1 MPPSSTRLR
10 SGVVALS
17 ALLGLAAP
25 AAVRAAPYTLGPPGQ
40 MVAAEKCGT
49 CHRDIYQYWKSS
61 LHAQAADDWRYQDV
75 FNRLKEE
82 GTPGVDALCPR
93 CHAPAAVEMRDTRW
107 EKKVSW
113 EGVTCDFCHSV
124 RGVRPDPERPF
135 ILEPGAVKTGPLKDV
150 VATGHEARYAEVFV
164 SSALCAPCHQFVN
177 AKRLELLSTYAEWQ
191 ASSYAAKGITCQ
203 SCHMRKASGNIVDP
217 KVARVANVPV
227 NLHEMPGGHSLS
239 ELNRALQAQI
249 SAERRGDNVDV
260 TVQVLNRGAGHRVPT
275 GSPLRAITM
284 VVDVDT
290 GTGRRQTATRSYARV
305 VADENGQEIVDEG
318 ATWLRAA
325 RVLRDDRFVPDERR
339 VEKFS
344 FQAPRNAPVRAVA
357 KFFYRY
363 APQPSGKVDPGAQFL
378 LVSTWLDAEQR

>member
-1 MPPSSTRLR
+1 MAPSI
-10 SGVVALS
+10 GVRFGFAFFTLVAGPVLP
-17 ALLGLAAP
+17 AGL
-25 AAVRAAPYTLGPPGQ
+25 VAAPYTLGPPGQ
-40 MVAAEKCGT
+40 MVPAEKCGS
-49 CHRDIYQYWKSS
+49 CHRDIYEYWKSS

-75 FNRLKEE
+75 VTRLKDK
-82 GTPGVDALCPR
+82 GTPGVETLCPR
-93 CHAPAAVEMRDTRW
+93 CHAPAAVEMRDVRW

-124 RGVRPDPERPF
+124 RGIRADPERPF
-135 ILEPGAVKTGPLKDV
+135 ILEIGAAKTGPLKDV
-150 VATGHEARYAEVFV
+150 VATGHEARYADVFV

-203 SCHMRKASGNIVDP
+203 SCHMRTATGNIVDP
-217 KVARVANVPV
+217 KVARVPSVPL

-249 SAERRGDNVDV
+249 SAERHGDTVDV
-260 TVQVLNRGAGHRVPT
+260 TVHVLNRGAGHSVPT

-305 VADENGQEIVDEG
+305 VADEAGKEITDEG
-318 ATWLRAA
+318 DTWFRAA
-325 RVLRDDRFVPDERR
+325 RVLRDNRFAPDERR

-344 FQAPRNAPVRAVA
+344 FQAARNVPVRAVA

-363 APQPSGKVDPGAQFL
+363 DPQPSVKAAPGVQFL
-378 LVSTWLDAEQR
+378 LVSAWLDAEQR